1 MSAYLSRLFSVLLL
15 LTFAT
20 TVPANASSDEEKFD
34 AGEMILHHVQDAHE
48 MHIAG
53 DFAIYLPVI
62 IFDGGMK
69 VFSSSHFYHNK
80 KEVVNPKKG
89 KKEHYYVH
97 EGYILYHEKIYKLNG
112 KSLELDKD
120 GHPHNA
126 EAVSDFSITK
136 NVVGIFLCLAIMFYV
151 FIKVAKAYKSRG
163 IAAPSGLQ
171 SFIEPLIIF
180 IRDEVAK
187 PSIGHHYGKFM
198 PYLLTVFFFIF
209 TCNLLGLIPFLGGMN
224 VTGNIA
230 VTLVLAIMTFVITS
244 VNANKAYWMHIVAPP
259 GVPLWLLPIMLPIE
273 IIGIF
278 SKPIVL
284 MLRLFANVTAGHI
297 IILAFVSLIFIF
309 GSKFGAGAGYGTSV
323 LSMVFAVF
331 MNILELLVAFLQA
344 YVFTLLSA
352 LYFGA
357 ATEEAHH

>member
-1 MSAYLSRLFSVLLL
+1 MGAYLLRLFSVLHL
-15 LTFAT
+15 LTFSA
-20 TVPANASSDEEKFD
+20 TVPANAGNDEEKFD

-48 MHIAG
+48 IHIAG
-53 DFAIYLPVI
+53 NFAVYLPVI
-62 IFDGGMK
+62 IIDGGMN
-69 VFSSSHFYHNK
+69 VFSSSHFYHNE

-89 KKEHYYVH
+89 KKEHYYEH

-112 KSLELDKD
+112 KTLELDKH

-126 EAVSDFSITK
+126 VAVTDLSVTK
-136 NVVGIFLCLAIMFYV
+136 NVVGLFLCIGIMFYV
-151 FIKVAKAYKSRG
+151 FLKIAKAYKNSG

-171 SFIEPLIIF
+171 SFIEPLIMF

-230 VTLVLAIMTFVITS
+230 VTLVLAMMTFIITS

-259 GVPLWLLPIMLPIE
+259 GVPAWLIPIMLPIE
-273 IIGIF
+273 IIGMF

-309 GSKFGAGAGYGTSV
+309 GGKFGAGAGYGTSV
-323 LSMVFAVF
+323 LSMIFAIF
-331 MNILELLVAFLQA
+331 MNVLELLVAFLQA